1 MNFRRVSLFSIAAV
15 CFFSFS
21 CSTDTIWNIDTETF
35 AASIRYGDTG
45 FLRHIDYSEADLS
58 EIFRLGP
65 GAAFSTAAVFEG
77 LGMEALAAD
86 MLRLEWEEGSGL
98 WKMHAGEE
106 VITGLLDDGEYEK
119 AERNAELFLRVYG
132 DRYFGYRGL
141 MEALY
146 WQHKDR
152 EVLDLLELIR
162 ERFPAKTAA
171 DGELALF
178 SAVSSSRL
186 EIPGWDDLFVTM
198 FQEIPSS
205 GALIRGYKYV
215 TGSEKL
221 REYFSD
227 DELAMFNAR
236 VLAATHR
243 HSEAAD
249 IYGELLERMSPVL
262 SSEQVYDEI
271 GVVFLGG
278 ARQKEGSGLLLA
290 HAVDQPFFYSYFS
303 AGRLLRG
310 EGQYARA
317 YELFMAALE
326 YAGGSPLLYERA
338 LWYGQDCLLQQA
350 PAVFVEKLP
359 ELTERWEDPVYYS
372 DLFADTAAELTASRQ
387 WDLVWKLF
395 RALYTCGGDPEILAL
410 YGHILLKAGEAG
422 LYRIPFDETVPDAET
437 LRRTVSRHH
446 AYGYYHLLNL
456 PAAEAVPPSLV
467 SEAESEGGAAAAGTV
482 SGEEGEFVRSFA
494 SYALFQEMYEYA
506 LLYERKLGNAELV
519 ETASVLAGAG
529 LFRESITLV
538 SRGMRRESWEWTR
551 EAFNLLFPK
560 AYAHT
565 VETAAEENGIDPW
578 MLSALLREESYYDP
592 EAVSRA
598 GAVGLS
604 QLMPATA
611 EETARRMG
619 LADPDLRDPEDNIT
633 IGAYYFASLL
643 GRFDGNPLYAVCAY
657 NAGPTRMRRWAAEYN
672 NLPAELLV
680 EAIPFDET
688 RNHAKKVLVSTVIYG
703 YLYGGRDPKT
713 AIQHYFTGQ
722 QE

>member
-35 AASIRYGDTG
+35 AESIRHGDTG
-45 FLRHIDYSEADLS
+45 FLRHIDYSEADLR

-86 MLRLEWEEGSGL
+86 MLRLEWEEGTGL

-106 VITGLLDDGEYEK
+106 VIGRYLNDGEYEK
-119 AERNAELFLRVYG
+119 AERNAKFFLSGYG

-141 MEALY
+141 AEALY
-146 WQHKDR
+146 RQQKDR
-152 EVLDLLELIR
+152 EVLDLLDVLREL
-162 ERFPAKTAA
+162 FPEKTAA

-186 EIPGWDDLFVTM
+186 EIPGWDDLFVAM

-205 GALIRGYKYV
+205 GALIRGYKYI
-215 TGSEKL
+215 TASDRL

-227 DELAMFNAR
+227 DELAFFNAR
-236 VLAATHR
+236 VLTATLR
-243 HSEAAD
+243 YSEAAD
-249 IYGELLERMSPVL
+249 IYGELLERMSPVV

-278 ARQKEGSGLLLA
+278 GRQAEGIGLLLA
-290 HAVDQPFFYSYFS
+290 HTVDQPFFYSYFS
-303 AGRLLRG
+303 AGRLLR
-310 EGQYARA
+310 EGREYARA

-350 PAVFVEKLP
+350 PKLFVEKLP
-359 ELTERWEDPVYYS
+359 ELTERWGDPAYYA
-372 DLFADTAAELTASRQ
+372 DLFADAAAELTASRQ
-387 WDLVWKLF
+387 WDLVWELF
-395 RALYTCGGDPEILAL
+395 RVLFAAGGGPEILAL

-422 LYRIPFDETVPDAET
+422 LYRIPFDETIPDAET
-437 LRRTVSRHH
+437 IRRTVSRHH

-456 PAAEAVPPSLV
+456 PAADVVPPSLAA
-467 SEAESEGGAAAAGTV
+467 EAAPEEGAPADAAV
-482 SGEEGEFVRSFA
+482 SGVEGEFVRSFA
-494 SYALFQEMYEYA
+494 SYALFHEMYKYA
-506 LLYERKLGNAELV
+506 LLYERKLSSTELI
-519 ETASVLAGAG
+519 ETASMLAGAG

-538 SRGMRRESWEWTR
+538 NRGMRRESWEWTR
-551 EAFNLLFPK
+551 KALELLYPK

-578 MLSALLREESYYDP
+578 MLSALIREESYYDP

-619 LADPDLRDPEDNIT
+619 LADPDLRDPEDNVT
-633 IGAYYFASLL
+633 VGAYYFASLL
-643 GRFDGNPLYAVCAY
+643 RRFDENPLYAVCAY
-657 NAGPTRMRRWAAEYN
+657 NAGPARMRRWAAEYK
-672 NLPAELLV
+672 NLPAPLLV
-680 EAIPFDET
+680 EAIPFTET
-688 RNHAKKVLVSTVIYG
+688 RNHAKKVLVSTVVYG

-713 AIQHYFTGQ
+713 AIQHYFTGR